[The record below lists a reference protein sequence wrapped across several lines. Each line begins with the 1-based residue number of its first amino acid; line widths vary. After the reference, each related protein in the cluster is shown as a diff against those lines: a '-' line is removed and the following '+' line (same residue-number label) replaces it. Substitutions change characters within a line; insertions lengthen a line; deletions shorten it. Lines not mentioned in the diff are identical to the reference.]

1 MLRSPS
7 PRARAARPVGHAL
20 LLGVAAAAALAPAT
34 RAAAQPI
41 KVAVIGPQHVHSH
54 QLTRDK
60 EFPAM
65 LQVLLG
71 PGYQVGNFGDCCA
84 TVLRG
89 YPRQRETHPYLE
101 GGESYGEPMNFKD
114 SVKFAPDI
122 VIIAPFGKHDTEI
135 ANQLYK
141 GVLDR
146 QRFQMDYDALVT
158 TYLELPSKPR
168 VYVSLPIP
176 IPFGMPAG
184 VTTSV
189 MLPAVREVAAARR
202 LPVIDLYTPFLNQR
216 ALYKDETHVTNDA
229 GLHLIADTVFAA
241 MNAASDA
248 GAPADAVADTAPP
261 VTPADAAADAAPAG
275 AGGGGGAGG
284 NGAAGGAGGGGSGAN
299 AGTGGGAG
307 AGVTGGAG
315 STPATGGAPATIG
328 SGGAG
333 APGPADEPTPSACAC
348 RVGAPSGHAA
358 RAPAATMWLLLL
370 AAPLLRRRRRR

>member
-1 MLRSPS
+1 MTCE
-7 PRARAARPVGHAL
+7 RAVVGHAQRCLGRVL
-20 LLGVAAAAALAPAT
+20 LSVMALVALTLPAAAAA
-34 RAAAQPI
+34 AAI

-114 SVKFAPDI
+114 SVAFQPDI
-122 VIIAPFGKHDTEI
+122 VIIGPFGKHDTEI
-135 ANQLYK
+135 ANMLYK

-146 QRFQMDYDALVT
+146 DRFQKDYDALVT

-176 IPFGMPAG
+176 IPFGMPTG
-184 VTTSV
+184 VTTNV
-189 MLPAVREVAAARR
+189 MLPAVKEVAAAHQ
-202 LPVIDLYTPFLNQR
+202 LPVIDLYAAFLNQR
-216 ALYKDETHVTNDA
+216 TLFKDDTHVTNDQ
-229 GLHLIADTVFAA
+229 GLHKIANAVYAV
-241 MNAASDA
+241 MNQASDA
-248 GAPADAVADTAPP
+248 GAPPDAEPDTAAPP
-261 VTPADAAADAAPAG
+261 PPDAAADAASSGSGG
-275 AGGGGGAGG
+275 AGGGAGG
-284 NGAAGGAGGGGSGAN
+284 AGGSG
-299 AGTGGGAG
+299 
-307 AGVTGGAG
+307 G
-315 STPATGGAPATIG
+315 SGG

-333 APGPADEPTPSACAC
+333 GSGAAGVGGAGASGGTGAPRPAPTPDAAPAGSESSAGACAC
-348 RVGAPSGHAA
+348 RLGPAGPTPAPVSL
-358 RAPAATMWLLLL
+358 LLLL
-370 AAPLLRRRRRR
+370 AVLLRRRQRH